1 MSLPKNFRMGLINF
15 GSDIV
20 QDDVAQEKEIIEAET
35 EQNKEVFGKIVTE
48 ETLQH
53 SIETLQHT
61 EVKEA
66 NILPDKYDLLKERIE
81 DNLAQDVQSFD
92 TASLKTVTTYES
104 SGIEMFKV
112 DFFFQLA
119 QIILAKI
126 TF

>member
-1 MSLPKNFRMGLINF
+1 MKGQKKKVRFSKSIFTAKNAIMIFCEKYFIRRNTNSLSPFL
-15 GSDIV
+15 
-20 QDDVAQEKEIIEAET
+20 
-35 EQNKEVFGKIVTE
+35 GKIVTE

-112 DFFFQLA
+112 HFFPFFSIQP
-119 QIILAKI
+119 K
-126 TF
+126 